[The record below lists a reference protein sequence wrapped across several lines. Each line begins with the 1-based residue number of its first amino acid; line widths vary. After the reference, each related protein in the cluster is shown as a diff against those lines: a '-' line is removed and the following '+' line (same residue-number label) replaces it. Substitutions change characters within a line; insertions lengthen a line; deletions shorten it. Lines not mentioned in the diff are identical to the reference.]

1 MEIAQIVTIY
11 DRKAQYAKELLG
23 PGADGNDGRHHDI
36 YSDDHNTKK
45 IKGVWVFEHDTYTLI
60 YLEMWG
66 INYDTGTGRNGT
78 VNYYAILARGDVMD
92 E

>member
-1 MEIAQIVTIY
+1 MEIAQIVKIY
-11 DRKAQYAKELLG
+11 DQKATIRKG

-60 YLEMWG
+60 YLEMWA
-66 INYDTGTGRNGT
+66 INYDTGTGRNGI
-78 VNYYAILARGDVMD
+78 VNYYALLARGDVMD